1 MRGVYC
7 ADFINRN
14 FNRMFE
20 EADKEGTV
28 FFTQDSDPS
37 QNSAMAK
44 RAMLRVQSN
53 VIRRQYIRLMFTE

>member
-1 MRGVYC
+1 
-7 ADFINRN
+7 
-14 FNRMFE
+14 MFE